1 MEPTILDTNLQAIGV
16 LDKYISFIWTDRYDS
31 YGDFQI
37 YTHATQE
44 NLDLLKENYYLYI
57 PDSDHIMIIE
67 DIQID
72 TDVEE
77 GNHLTVTGRS
87 LESILDRRIIW
98 NRTTLSG
105 SLQDAIKKLL
115 NENIINPSITNRKIS
130 NFIFSESTDTVITSL
145 TTEGEYLGETLYEVI
160 EALCYLNDIGFKIT
174 LNDSNQFVFSLYA
187 GVDRSYHQL
196 EKDYVVFAPN
206 LDNLINTNYI
216 QSNKTMKTVTLI
228 GGQQD
233 YEKTTTDDEEGTT
246 TTTIETK
253 EVFTTKA
260 ISSGEGSGLN
270 RREIYTD
277 ASFVS
282 SQKEDETYMS
292 DDQFKLVLQEEGTLI
307 LSENTYTKAFDG
319 EIDNSSMFTYGKDF
333 FMGDMVQIESEFG
346 DQGRSRVIEI
356 VRSQD
361 ENGYSIYPT
370 FSAID

>member
-16 LDKYISFIWTDRYDS
+16 LDKYISFIWTDRYDA

-37 YTHATQE
+37 YTHATKE

-57 PDSDHIMIIE
+57 PESEHIMIIE

-87 LESILDRRIIW
+87 LESILDRRIVW
-98 NRTTLSG
+98 NKTTFNG
-105 SLQDAIKKLL
+105 SLQAAIKKLL
-115 NENIINPSITNRKIS
+115 TDNIISPTISNRKIS
-130 NFIFSESTDTVITSL
+130 NFIFSENSDTAITSL
-145 TTEGEYLGETLYEVI
+145 TTEGEYLGESLYEII
-160 EALCYLNDIGFKIT
+160 EALCYLNNIGFKIT
-174 LNDSNQFVFSLYA
+174 LNDDNQFVFSLYS

-196 EKDYVVFAPN
+196 DRDYVVFAPN
-206 LDNLINTNYI
+206 LDNLINTNYV
-216 QSNKTMKTVTLI
+216 QSIKTLKTVTLI
-228 GGQQD
+228 GGEQD
-233 YEKTTTDDEEGTT
+233 YEKTTTEEDGTT

-253 EVFTTKA
+253 TVFTTKA
-260 ISSGEGSGLN
+260 VSSGEESGLS

-277 ASFVS
+277 ASSLS
-282 SQKEDETYMS
+282 SQKEDQTYMS
-292 DDQFKLVLQEEGTLI
+292 DAQFKLLLEKEGALI

-319 EIDNSSMFTYGKDF
+319 EIDNNSMFVYGKDF
-333 FMGDMVQIESEFG
+333 FMGDMVQIENESGGE
-346 DQGRSRVIEI
+346 GRSRVVEV

-370 FSAID
+370 FSAIN